1 MFQIILSKYL
11 LCPMALKL
19 IIKDLRKLSF
29 GYAVHSIQ
37 YTLSL
42 YYLIKILLGP
52 CLAISLHMLHF
63 SSKIDRNNSNS
74 SVKKY
79 LSVIV
84 AFSYFDMTC

>member
-19 IIKDLRKLSF
+19 IIKDLRKLSY

-37 YTLSL
+37 YSLSQDFTRTMF
-42 YYLIKILLGP
+42 GNFFTF
-52 CLAISLHMLHF
+52 ASF